1 MYTIKQ
7 AAIRAGVTVELLR
20 AWERRYGIVR
30 PDRTDS
36 GYRLYDDPAI
46 DRVRA
51 MRQLV
56 DRGWSPS
63 QAAREVEAN
72 GVPIPSTPSHPT
84 GVQIEPPGPDLATAF
99 VDAAAALDERR
110 VEAVL
115 DDVFA
120 SGSFDRVVD
129 DRLMPVLRALGHA
142 WAAGT
147 VSVAAEHAASHAVL
161 RRLAAAFEAAGRLD
175 AERPVLVGLP
185 AGSRH
190 EIGALAF
197 ATAARRRGIGV
208 VYLGAD
214 VTHDSW
220 IDAAHVTNA
229 RGVVIGI
236 PTAGDRGPGR
246 QVAETMVHSGG
257 WLVAAGGAGAIDADL
272 PAEVLQL
279 PNGIVSST
287 AALQQ
292 ALADR

>member
-63 QAAREVEAN
+63 QAAREIEAN

-84 GVQIEPPGPDLATAF
+84 GVQNEPPGPDLAAAF

-115 DDVFA
+115 DEVFA
-120 SGSFDRVVD
+120 SGSFERVVD
-129 DRLMPVLRALGHA
+129 DRLMPVLRALGDA

-147 VSVAAEHAASHAVL
+147 
-161 RRLAAAFEAAGRLD
+161 
-175 AERPVLVGLP
+175 
-185 AGSRH
+185 
-190 EIGALAF
+190 
-197 ATAARRRGIGV
+197 
-208 VYLGAD
+208 
-214 VTHDSW
+214 
-220 IDAAHVTNA
+220 
-229 RGVVIGI
+229 
-236 PTAGDRGPGR
+236 
-246 QVAETMVHSGG
+246 
-257 WLVAAGGAGAIDADL
+257 
-272 PAEVLQL
+272 
-279 PNGIVSST
+279 
-287 AALQQ
+287 
-292 ALADR
+292 